1 MAQAR
6 DIYVEKSHLV
16 PVEFL
21 QSLFIIEIIHP
32 SSSIWIS
39 SPWINDVELV
49 DNSARQFGSLVP
61 GWPSSMIR
69 LSVLCELL
77 AERSVRLTIIV
88 NLDSQNDEFVSRIS
102 RLEER
107 YTQKL
112 RVIRT
117 RDVHEKG
124 IVTDHFTLDGSMNF
138 TFKGIHINQEYL
150 SYRCDPELV
159 FQRQLVLEDRWGK

>member
-1 MAQAR
+1 MTQAR

-21 QSLFIIEIIHP
+21 QSLFIFEIIHP
-32 SSSIWIS
+32 SSAIWIS
-39 SPWINDVELV
+39 SPWVNDVEIV

-61 GWPSSMIR
+61 SLPSSMIR

-77 AERSVRLTIIV
+77 AERGVRLTIIV

-102 RLEER
+102 RLEES
-107 YTQKL
+107 YPNKL

-138 TFKGIHINQEYL
+138 TFRGIHINQEYL

-159 FQRQLVLEDRWGK
+159 FQRQLVLEERWGK